1 MRRFWTFG
9 ILLITAVAG
18 LHADV
23 GDPPSRVARLNYLDG
38 SVSFQPGGED
48 NWVPAVPNRP
58 LITGDRLWTE
68 ADSHAELH
76 IGSLAIRMGGLTAFD
91 LLNLDDNLLQIRL
104 SEGRLNIRLRELFD
118 NEAVEI
124 DTPQGAIS
132 LLRAGEYRIE
142 VKPDGQT
149 AWVLTR
155 SGDIEVSSGG
165 QAFPVHPR
173 QLATLNGTDS
183 MAYQITDMPAPD
195 GFDNWCLNRDQRE
208 DHAAEV
214 SARYVSREMVG
225 YEDLADNGVWR
236 DVPGYGPCW
245 EPRGVVAG
253 WAPYHYGRWA
263 WVEPWGWTWIDDA
276 PWGFAPFHYGR
287 WANARGVWV
296 WVPGAMVRRPVYA
309 PALVAFVGGGAHWGV
324 SISVRGGG
332 GPVGW
337 FPLGPREPYY
347 PAYHVSN
354 TYVRNVNITHV
365 TNINVINVRNVTNVT
380 YVNQR
385 VPGAMMAVRGDAF
398 AGAQPVQRARI
409 DVNAQMAAEARVSG
423 HSPAIAPQ
431 RNSVLGV
438 HAAMADRAGHPP
450 AQAFSRQVV
459 GKATPPPPPVSFAQR
474 QQYLSANPGRPLD
487 AQTLSHIQ
495 AARPAAAV
503 QQQQYV
509 RPAMGGRMTSAPVN
523 SNPNLT
529 PQQPPRPQMDRP
541 PRVVPNE
548 SPRPNQ
554 VEQERLARPREQAAP
569 VPQQSRPPME
579 RPARVVPNESPRLN
593 QVEQERLARPSEQ
606 AAPVPQQSRPPLER
620 PARVVPNESPRP
632 NQVEQEQLARPREK
646 AAPVPQQ
653 SRPPMERPARVV
665 PNESPRPNQVE
676 QERLAHPR
684 EQAAP
689 VHPVNPVSPP
699 PHDIPSTPRPEM
711 ERANRPAPRAE
722 QHTEEKRPPHTEEK
736 AAEHPKSERREEG
749 KEKEKKQ

>member
-1 MRRFWTFG
+1 MRLVWTFG
-9 ILLITAVAG
+9 ILQIAAVIG

-76 IGSLAIRMGGLTAFD
+76 IGSLAIRLGGLTAFD
-91 LLNLDDNLLQIRL
+91 VLNLDDNLLQIRL

-118 NEAVEI
+118 NQAVEI

-149 AWVLTR
+149 TWVVTR

-183 MAYQITDMPAPD
+183 MSYGVTDMPPPD
-195 GFDNWCLNRDQRE
+195 GFDNWCLNRDRRE

-214 SARYVSREMVG
+214 SAQYVSREMVG

-253 WAPYHYGRWA
+253 WAPYHYGHWA

-287 WANARGVWV
+287 WANAGGVWV
-296 WVPGAMVRRPVYA
+296 WVPGAIVRRPVYA
-309 PALVAFVGGGAHWGV
+309 PALVAFVGGGAHWGASV
-324 SISVRGGG
+324 SIRSGG

-365 TNINVINVRNVTNVT
+365 TNINVVNVRNVTNVT

-398 AGAQPVQRARI
+398 TGAQPVQRARI

-450 AQAFSRQVV
+450 AQAFNRQVV

-474 QQYLSANPGRPLD
+474 QQYLSANPGRPID

-509 RPAMGGRMTSAPVN
+509 RPAMGGRMTAAPVN
-523 SNPNLT
+523 ANPNLT
-529 PQQPPRPQMDRP
+529 PPQPPRPQMERP

-554 VEQERLARPREQAAP
+554 VEQERLARPHEQPAP
-569 VPQQSRPPME
+569 VPQPPRPQTERPP
-579 RPARVVPNESPRLN
+579 
-593 QVEQERLARPSEQ
+593 
-606 AAPVPQQSRPPLER
+606 
-620 PARVVPNESPRP
+620 RVVPNESPRP
-632 NQVEQEQLARPREK
+632 NQVEQERLAHPHEQP
-646 AAPVPQQ
+646 APVPQPP
-653 SRPPMERPARVV
+653 RPQTERPARVV

-676 QERLAHPR
+676 QERSAHPR

-689 VHPVNPVSPP
+689 AHPVNPVNPP
-699 PHDIPSTPRPEM
+699 QHNVPSTPRPEA
-711 ERANRPAPRAE
+711 ERANRPAPRVE
-722 QHTEEKRPPHTEEK
+722 QQTEEKRQPRTEEK
-736 AAEHPKSERREEG
+736 PAEHPKGEKREEG
-749 KEKEKKQ
+749 REKEKKQ